1 MHCGRASIVMM
12 VLGLA
17 ACAKPA
23 MNVEKTSAAARVRPG
38 ITVLLDDSWAHSR
51 KRVAL
56 ITNQNGVDA
65 TGVSDI
71 DLLRGP
77 RRRRP
82 A

>member
-1 MHCGRASIVMM
+1 
-12 VLGLA
+12 
-17 ACAKPA
+17 

-38 ITVLLDDSWAHSR
+38 ITVLLDDSLGLIR
-51 KRVAL
+51 GKRVAL

-71 DLLRGP
+71 DLLRGLG
-77 RRRRP
+77 RRRP